1 MPISQNHIRKEEKI
15 KPSKLLKYHFEYSKC
30 YKNLIFFDKNK
41 LIVLFCILKS
51 ASNLN
56 GNLNCSKELE
66 HYAS

>member
-41 LIVLFCILKS
+41 LIVLFCIK
-51 ASNLN
+51 
-56 GNLNCSKELE
+56 KFV
-66 HYAS
+66 